1 MADKPNPGSPE
12 AVDLG
17 CTCPIIDNH
26 YGKGAQ
32 GVPHLFWY
40 TPGCP
45 IHHPSL
51 TAYPDEMQDQ
61 PLPHSEDDA

>member
-1 MADKPNPGSPE
+1 MTDKPKPGSAE

-26 YGKGAQ
+26 YGKGFIIDDMLC
-32 GVPHLFWY
+32 HY
-40 TPGCP
+40 MNDDCP
-45 IHHPSL
+45 LHG
-51 TAYPDEMQDQ
+51 TGQ